1 FYFRVAQS
9 AYDAISCTRPNWDGL
24 RKACGPGAAYGTMH
38 SWMLFHGTGRI
49 LRSESDLRLL
59 LGVISLQSRVCLGSH
74 PNVQSKVT
82 LSMTL
87 LRTTSS
93 FWLSRATKR

>member
-1 FYFRVAQS
+1 
-9 AYDAISCTRPNWDGL
+9 
-24 RKACGPGAAYGTMH
+24 MH

-49 LRSESDLRLL
+49 LPAESDLRLL
-59 LGVISLQSRVCLGSH
+59 LGVISLQSRVCPGSH
-74 PNVQSKVT
+74 PNVQSTVT

-93 FWLSRATKR
+93 FWLSRATKRSETPRRWTGAASVRRSEERRVGTECRYVQRAEQ